1 MTDDIKNDTHTGA
14 KPPIFHPEPDPD
26 PDDVCWAASVS
37 VTSESLNDYTFLSE
51 NLSSVEDAALIS

>member
-26 PDDVCWAASVS
+26 DVCWAASVS
-37 VTSESLNDYTFLSE
+37 ITSESLNDYTFLSE